1 MGKARTPIGNFMM
14 MARLREIYDS
24 QIPNFGISGLK
35 KVGQSFGFEK
45 SIAIIRLP
53 FSLFQILYD
62 RGCTSLIVHEDDN
75 VIGGLTYR
83 PIRDNTSVEIC
94 LCAIRE
100 DRQREGHAS
109 QLMKALKDDI
119 HIRFPGSIR
128 FIVSSAD
135 VGAVA
140 WFEKMGFERAAE
152 DVMAE
157 WNGHIEEIKN
167 GIFVVKK
174 ISNDAHT

>member
-35 KVGQSFGFEK
+35 K
-45 SIAIIRLP
+45 
-53 FSLFQILYD
+53 ILYD